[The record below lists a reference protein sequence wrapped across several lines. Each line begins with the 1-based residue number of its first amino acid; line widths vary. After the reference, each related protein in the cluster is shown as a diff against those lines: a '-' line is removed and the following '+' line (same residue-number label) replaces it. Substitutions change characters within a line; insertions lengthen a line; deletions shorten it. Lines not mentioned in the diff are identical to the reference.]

1 MSSRHSEAEMIGAL
15 KQDWWPRFA
24 SGVSELAWDHAP
36 NRNQVVVFQ
45 SYTSVVT

>member
-24 SGVSELAWDHAP
+24 SGVGELAWDHALIETKLSFFRAILP
-36 NRNQVVVFQ
+36 
-45 SYTSVVT
+45 S